1 MQVVVF
7 IPIANLERRWK
18 CFINKTLIAIAA
30 IFSIALVG
38 AFALFLQSNRF
49 GLADAG
55 SGAVYKIDRKTGRT
69 WMVVGNREVDVLSSD
84 QQSTAS
90 SEPRNDALDL
100 GKAAFRGNYFV
111 KATVVDLVKKSKA
124 LGPDFTVET
133 FIGSKV
139 SKLNRPIELKGWTPV
154 EVSPALWLVSYTY
167 DIGEG
172 LSGYFFQADARSGQ
186 VRVVAGDL
194 DLENKYNLVCRELM
208 CKTKPMPAEI
218 QKTDTPS

>member
-1 MQVVVF
+1 M
-7 IPIANLERRWK
+7 
-18 CFINKTLIAIAA
+18 
-30 IFSIALVG
+30 ALVG

-49 GLADAG
+49 DLADAG

-69 WMVVGNREVDVLSSD
+69 WMVVGNREMDVLSSV
-84 QQSTAS
+84 QQTDAS
-90 SEPRNDALDL
+90 SESKNDSLDL

-139 SKLNRPIELKGWTPV
+139 SKLNRPIELKGWTPE

-167 DIGEG
+167 DSGEG
-172 LSGYFFQADARSGQ
+172 LQGYYFEADARSGQ
-186 VRVVAGDL
+186 VRVAAGDL
-194 DLENKYNLVCRELM
+194 DLENKYNLQCKELM
-208 CKTKPMPAEI
+208 CQTKQVPAEKN
-218 QKTDTPS
+218 QTETPS

>member
-1 MQVVVF
+1 V
-7 IPIANLERRWK
+7 
-18 CFINKTLIAIAA
+18 AA
-30 IFSIALVG
+30 IFSVALVG

-84 QQSTAS
+84 QQSAPS
-90 SEPRNDALDL
+90 SESQNGALDL

-139 SKLNRPIELKGWTPV
+139 SKLNRPIELKGWTP
-154 EVSPALWLVSYTY
+154 EEISPALWLVSYTY
-167 DIGEG
+167 DLGEG
-172 LSGYFFQADARSGQ
+172 LQGYYFEADARSGA
-186 VRVVAGDL
+186 VRVVSGDL
-194 DLENKYNLVCRELM
+194 DLENKYNLQCRELM
-208 CKTKPMPAEI
+208 CKTKPLPVE
-218 QKTDTPS
+218 KTTTEKKP